1 MRQWLIV
8 WNIDLLCWVC
18 NRRPNWINASSATDL
33 LSFCLFSRSGPWQ
46 VMLKQADCFLCM
58 CCRECSSFHFR
69 TGQRISCL
77 SKFSLHFPAL
87 MHVWK
92 KVRKNIN
99 FVRACWVCHS
109 TSCLQAKEELLRVIG
124 LQEEEG
130 SSLEFLRR
138 GYKVQ
143 SSCQSIFDRTNTL
156 HCIMPVNI
164 WQDEYTPL
172 QFGTLTFKVPCCITS
187 FLQSISFTRVS
198 VVQNAT
204 WWEENVDQ
212 ETSPAWRTWVAAPAG
227 WMFVDLN
234 GNKWR
239 HKMSAYDLV

>member
-138 GYKVQ
+138 GYLSTRWWSKLNK
-143 SSCQSIFDRTNTL
+143 FDLRIL
-156 HCIMPVNI
+156 I
-164 WQDEYTPL
+164 
-172 QFGTLTFKVPCCITS
+172 K
-187 FLQSISFTRVS
+187 
-198 VVQNAT
+198 
-204 WWEENVDQ
+204 
-212 ETSPAWRTWVAAPAG
+212 
-227 WMFVDLN
+227 
-234 GNKWR
+234 
-239 HKMSAYDLV
+239 